1 MAGLQSF
8 LDRFQGADPRT
19 VPTRTRFA
27 FGIGSTAE
35 SLALYS
41 LGVIGMGYYNQ
52 VLGMEIWMAGIAP
65 TIAILVDAFSD
76 PFMGS
81 FSDRFR
87 SKK

>member
-1 MAGLQSF
+1 MAGLQSL

-52 VLGMEIWMAGIAP
+52 VLGLDIRLAGAVP
-65 TIAILVDAFSD
+65 TLAIFADAISD
-76 PFMGS
+76 TFMGS
-81 FSDRFR
+81 WSDRFR
-87 SKK
+87 S